1 MTRII
6 ASLYDQPHYA
16 TEVVEQ
22 LGEAGFDDSQLLC
35 IEPDRSDP
43 EVLRV
48 HHGPGGDGEPLD
60 WGASLDA
67 MEQFGISDDDA
78 AHYADEIAAGRS
90 LIAVHSDEE
99 LSGRAH
105 QIINRVP
112 LEQSHEESTLDN
124 EPLPAT
130 QSHASGDDIQSGNL
144 GQGRDDSNFTEIVE
158 MSDDSEDGPAQSDVF
173 RASEHEAQAS
183 EADAGPHVDTTD
195 DSAHSTG
202 DSPPGSTLGEL
213 SSDVARERFKL
224 YRPDFVRHYQAR
236 YAPFE
241 SYEFDDYARAYR
253 FGMALAADTEDRDH
267 QWPDAE
273 PQARRQWEAHV
284 QHPWS
289 HFREAVRFG
298 WYTIRGQREKYGGH
312 RPRR

>member
-6 ASLYDQPHYA
+6 ASLYDRPQYA
-16 TEVVEQ
+16 TDVVDQ
-22 LGEAGFDDSQLLC
+22 LREAGFDDSQLLC
-35 IEPDRSDP
+35 IEPDPNNPDA
-43 EVLRV
+43 LRRRY
-48 HHGPGGDGEPLD
+48 GPGGDSERLD
-60 WGASLDA
+60 WGASLEA
-67 MEQFGISDDDA
+67 MEQFGITDDDA
-78 AHYADEIAAGRS
+78 DHYADEIAAGQS
-90 LIAVHSDEE
+90 LIAVHSDDE
-99 LSGRAH
+99 LSGRAR
-105 QIINRVP
+105 QIINRYP
-112 LEQSHEESTLDN
+112 LEESHEDSTLDN

-130 QSHASGDDIQSGNL
+130 QAPGPDDETGFDESDGPLDAPSPTGN
-144 GQGRDDSNFTEIVE
+144 DE
-158 MSDDSEDGPAQSDVF
+158 MTDASEDGPTRSDVF
-173 RASEHEAQAS
+173 RASEHDAQAS
-183 EADAGPHVDTTD
+183 EADAGPHVDD
-195 DSAHSTG
+195 TG
-202 DSPPGSTLGEL
+202 YSQNTADATRGSTLGEL

-241 SYEFDDYARAYR
+241 DYEFDDYARAYR
-253 FGMALAADTEDRDH
+253 FGMALAAGTEDRDH

-273 PQARRQWEAHV
+273 PEARRQWNAHV